1 MQRDDDRAFHV
12 QSGDL
17 PQMIRCLI
25 DSAYLRLPG
34 AAGTAA
40 RTMFF
45 GMVSQRLRV
54 VVRIADACFTQWQL
68 SGGGFASWPITLAE
82 YIAVIQSVNILPV
95 NISGDPLAT
104 HYRTWSEP
112 RYVGGAPSGVIQHG
126 DVADFGAGDGA
137 TKFNGPSPALLAF
150 GHGTNRQANVAA
162 VSCTGSTTAPTGISV
177 NVPMKPGVSCV
188 NGVIV
193 SPPGG

>member
-1 MQRDDDRAFHV
+1 MKRQ
-12 QSGDL
+12 
-17 PQMIRCLI
+17 I
-25 DSAYLRLPG
+25 DGAWARLPG
-34 AAGTAA
+34 AAGSAA
-40 RTMFF
+40 RAMFF
-45 GMVSQRLRV
+45 GMVSARLRV
-54 VVRIADACFTQWQL
+54 VVRIADACFTEWQL

-82 YIAVIQSVNILPV
+82 YIAVVFTNVLPV

-112 RYVGGAPSGVIQHG
+112 RYIGGDPSGIIQHG

-137 TKFNGPSPALLAF
+137 TKFNGPTPALLAF

-162 VSCTGSTTAPTGISV
+162 TDCTGGTTAPTGISV
-177 NVPMKPGVSCV
+177 NVPMRPGVSCV

-193 SPPGG
+193 APPGG